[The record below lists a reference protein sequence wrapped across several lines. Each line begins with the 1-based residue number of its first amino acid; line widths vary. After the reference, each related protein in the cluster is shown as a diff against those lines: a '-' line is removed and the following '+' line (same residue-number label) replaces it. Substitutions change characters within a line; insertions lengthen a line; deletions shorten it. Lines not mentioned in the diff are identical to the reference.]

1 MKPTL
6 LILLG
11 VLAIVTP
18 VQAVLAANPPAM
30 KTSFMTEDKLAP
42 HRKTIER
49 LETYL
54 SGIHTIISDF
64 TQIAP
69 DGSLASGK
77 FFMERPGKMRW
88 QYKPPT
94 PILMVSNGSEFVYY
108 DYQLEQVSYMPLD
121 STLIGFLARKK
132 IAFDG
137 TVGITEFTKSA
148 NAIRVTLAQRDKPS
162 EGQLMLEFSDKPL
175 ILRNLVIRDAT
186 NQITSV
192 SLSNAKFDSPIEK
205 NLFEFRDPR
214 KGGVKR

>member
-1 MKPTL
+1 MKHSL
-6 LILLG
+6 LILLAL
-11 VLAIVTP
+11 LA
-18 VQAVLAANPPAM
+18 LAAPSQPAMAVNPPAM
-30 KTSFMTEDKLAP
+30 KTTFLPAEKLAT

-54 SGIHTIISDF
+54 SNIHTIISDF
-64 TQIAP
+64 TQVAP

-121 STLIGFLARKK
+121 STLIGFLARPK
-132 IAFDG
+132 ISFDK

-162 EGQLMLEFSDKPL
+162 EGQLMLEFSDNPL
-175 ILRNLVIRDAT
+175 MLRNLVIRDAT

-214 KGGVKR
+214 KGGMKR